1 MILRLLSKN
10 STFLQ
15 VLWMYDKNAEKKG
28 TASPSKC
35 RKMPCF
41 GHPQQ
46 PARPA
51 WGIYEWR
58 GADLQKPKGWTL
70 MVGTWISC
78 WARPSFQGLLMMPY
92 MFFFREAFKESS
104 PQKLSKVEFTF
115 FRPVDQRPTDNFSQ
129 FLNFFDLTKHARER
143 SKVPKKCQ
151 SFEPNIFLQM
161 SWYVQESIC
170 ATTWKIN
177 MEPTSHPFRKEND
190 LPNLHDYVPC

>member
-1 MILRLLSKN
+1 MKKCL
-10 STFLQ
+10 
-15 VLWMYDKNAEKKG
+15 KKG

-35 RKMPCF
+35 RKMPWF
-41 GHPQQ
+41 WASKK
-46 PARPA
+46 PARPLEESTN
-51 WGIYEWR
+51 GEV
-58 GADLQKPKGWTL
+58 QTCKKPKGWTL

-78 WARPSFQGLLMMPY
+78 WAWPVFRGYWWCCICFFSGRLSRNRLHKSCRKLNSHLL
-92 MFFFREAFKESS
+92 
-104 PQKLSKVEFTF
+104 
-115 FRPVDQRPTDNFSQ
+115 RPVDQIPTDNFSQ

-143 SKVPKKCQ
+143 SKVPKNVRVLSQ
-151 SFEPNIFLQM
+151 TFFLQM